1 MSNEIKH
8 ISGAAGGYLIGN
20 SHKNG
25 GIQAINK
32 AIGKPLEM
40 EGGEVVITKPAV
52 EDNELREFEGEM
64 LTNRQ
69 ILSRINESGGGVSFA
84 EKGAELPTQI
94 EFCGTEYK
102 YGGETLTDYEI
113 AHRISKCGCGHEEE
127 KYADGGELESIV
139 SEKFTQGYGKVK
151 YLEISES
158 GGNWKYIHNPN
169 MTVSQ
174 RKNAPVFAVESS
186 EQDRKIA
193 QENRINSENNLPTEI
208 SILDYAKKVAKSN
221 NGKITH
227 KSNSGS
233 VYIQIENPNKN
244 SDEKYQTIR
253 ISDHYILDRDSMNP
267 KSRHDYEI
275 VRGGFSENDS
285 TDLKEIF
292 EEETFE
298 KGGEIKFSKIQKQEV
313 INSQNKFWESNDIYK
328 LSSNGLNVMRKDN
341 SLNPPKYKYYQS
353 FEDFHN
359 EIKQR
364 EISKIERENA
374 QKVFDYLETNGAE
387 LQHKSVYGSRYYN
400 YKGEPIRVSNHWQ
413 TSEIKDSETGL
424 NKYRDIASFYSDKPE
439 GYKEMISKIE
449 NLFDKQTF
457 ANGGNL
463 EKDLK
468 DNAINVAVNATE
480 TLPLMEKGGKTSD
493 NEFNYM
499 MLSRLKTDNDY
510 FLGNGN
516 RNPKHLWA
524 TNVED
529 QITEM
534 KRLWNILPVKPE
546 WLSMEDILNYE
557 KQMTDKTNDEKL
569 ESEFLQSNTGKK
581 LKKDATFLVG
591 LQDAK
596 QNNKPSGGW
605 DINLFKSSFYNK
617 VKNMQSKYVTE
628 IMNYLTSLEEALKVK
643 PIFTQNHK
651 IWEKYEKALLSND
664 AIERLSNSYA
674 KLQKDG
680 PNENLKSIQ
689 SINSQVNSNREPK
702 YNINDFVT
710 YKTGDIETETWVGVV
725 KDVKDFDTEYAY
737 RLDAYTTDVDPPMFD
752 SEKTNETYEASLR
765 PSKKETFE
773 DAKES
778 YRRWKNKSIKKSDL
792 RLTGAIGKN
801 VVQNKSVIFNNENY
815 QDIAFIYPNGKIE
828 YLVNDLP
835 EEVIKYI
842 ESLPTPLEIGNK
854 TTKPQIGQ
862 ILDFGEGF
870 EEVTRIVNH
879 KGIDFIEAKKTDGSD
894 NRLNLYPLS
903 DYEKTLENQD
913 IYKGFRELRE
923 KDQLQRDKY
932 FQEQQDLAKT
942 KTIEF
947 NDIDSFAEDK
957 PPLEKGKIL
966 KYLNKSYQID
976 GKLLTI
982 KQEIRDAINN
992 NGFVN
997 ENAQKE
1003 KTIRYTKDDRTFI
1016 LSDQLQTKIGIEYA
1030 EYLIKKRNM
1039 NLSAKTYQISDYK
1052 NPYEVNRAI
1061 EALLDSKENDFTPN
1075 EIEFISHYSGY
1086 GGLEKQGSFSDE
1098 ELKGLLYEY
1107 FTPDAVVKK
1116 MWALAYKY
1124 GFGTFSNPHIME
1136 PSVGTGNFFKYA
1148 PTDSELFG
1156 NEINNYSKRVCEI
1169 LYPKAMITLQPFEK
1183 NFISKNNSI
1192 KNKLNDIHKYHLVIG
1207 NPPYGRA
1214 VSKYLA
1220 MGESDYTKAT
1230 SFTEYFITRGL
1241 DLLHPGGLLIF
1252 VVGAEQYNGGT
1263 LFLDSGIS
1271 VVKKNI
1277 FDKAQ
1282 LVDAYRLPT
1291 KIFER
1296 TGVAS
1301 EILVFK
1307 KK

>member
-8 ISGAAGGYLIGN
+8 ISGAAGGYLVGN
-20 SHKNG
+20 SHDNG

-69 ILSRINESGGGVSFA
+69 ILSKINESGGGISFA
-84 EKGAELPTQI
+84 ELGAELPTKI

-113 AHRISKCGCGHEEE
+113 AHRISKCGCSHEEDS
-127 KYADGGELESIV
+127 YAD
-139 SEKFTQGYGKVK
+139 
-151 YLEISES
+151 
-158 GGNWKYIHNPN
+158 
-169 MTVSQ
+169 
-174 RKNAPVFAVESS
+174 
-186 EQDRKIA
+186 
-193 QENRINSENNLPTEI
+193 
-208 SILDYAKKVAKSN
+208 
-221 NGKITH
+221 
-227 KSNSGS
+227 
-233 VYIQIENPNKN
+233 
-244 SDEKYQTIR
+244 
-253 ISDHYILDRDSMNP
+253 
-267 KSRHDYEI
+267 
-275 VRGGFSENDS
+275 
-285 TDLKEIF
+285 
-292 EEETFE
+292 
-298 KGGEIKFSKIQKQEV
+298 
-313 INSQNKFWESNDIYK
+313 
-328 LSSNGLNVMRKDN
+328 
-341 SLNPPKYKYYQS
+341 
-353 FEDFHN
+353 
-359 EIKQR
+359 
-364 EISKIERENA
+364 
-374 QKVFDYLETNGAE
+374 
-387 LQHKSVYGSRYYN
+387 
-400 YKGEPIRVSNHWQ
+400 
-413 TSEIKDSETGL
+413 
-424 NKYRDIASFYSDKPE
+424 
-439 GYKEMISKIE
+439 
-449 NLFDKQTF
+449 
-457 ANGGNL
+457 GGNL

-468 DNAINVAVNATE
+468 ENAVNVAVNATE

-524 TNVED
+524 TNIED

-557 KQMTDKTNDEKL
+557 KQMTDLKEN
-569 ESEFLQSNTGKK
+569 ESEFEEVGGNYQFKNKFGSFTSVKVMPV
-581 LKKDATFLVG
+581 DASL
-591 LQDAK
+591 
-596 QNNKPSGGW
+596 KPSNEYFSIGVTVRKKTSNNRIIVQTKPLITMPVKDYKTYMTDLKNRVNQGTET
-605 DINLFKSSFYNK
+605 FQK
-617 VKNMQSKYVTE
+617 VDEV
-628 IMNYLTSLEEALKVK
+628 EE
-643 PIFTQNHK
+643 F
-651 IWEKYEKALLSND
+651 
-664 AIERLSNSYA
+664 
-674 KLQKDG
+674 
-680 PNENLKSIQ
+680 IQ
-689 SINSQVNSNREPK
+689 TRKPK
-702 YNINDFVT
+702 YKVNDFVT

-725 KDVKDFDTEYAY
+725 KEVKDFDTEYAY

-773 DAKES
+773 DAQES
-778 YRRWKNKSIKKSDL
+778 YRRWKNKLIKKSDL

-801 VVQNKSVIFNNENY
+801 VIQNKSVIFNNENY
-815 QDIAFIYPNGKIE
+815 QDIAFIYPDGEIE

-842 ESLPTPLEIGNK
+842 ESSPTPLETK

-932 FQEQQDLAKT
+932 FQEQEDLAKT

-947 NDIDSFAEDK
+947 NDIDGFAEYK
-957 PPLEKGKIL
+957 TALEKGKIL

-1039 NLSAKTYQISDYK
+1039 NSSAKTYQISDYK
-1052 NPYEVNRAI
+1052 NPYEINRAI

-1075 EIEFISHYSGY
+1075 EIEFISNYSGY

-1148 PTDSELFG
+1148 PTDAELFG
-1156 NEINNYSKRVCEI
+1156 NEINDYSKRVCEI